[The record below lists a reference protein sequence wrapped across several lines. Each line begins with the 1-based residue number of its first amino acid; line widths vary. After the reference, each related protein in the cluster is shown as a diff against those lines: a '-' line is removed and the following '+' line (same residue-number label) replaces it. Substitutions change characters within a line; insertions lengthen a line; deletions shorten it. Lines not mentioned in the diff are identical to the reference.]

1 MLATGARPGELIGL
15 SMADIDITGE
25 ILVADLTDHKNAHR
39 GLSRKL
45 FFGPQSQL
53 ILRRRPSIGPLFPV
67 KKPVAF
73 SKVVKRACLA
83 AKIPPF
89 VPYALRHTKATAL
102 RDAIGIE
109 SAQATLGHA
118 QPSMTARY
126 SSKMDVLAI
135 EAAKAC
141 G

>member
-1 MLATGARPGELIGL
+1 MG
-15 SMADIDITGE
+15 MAISTVLL
-25 ILVADLTDHKNAHR
+25 LVR
-39 GLSRKL
+39 SPR
-45 FFGPQSQL
+45 
-53 ILRRRPSIGPLFPV
+53 ILRG
-67 KKPVAF
+67 K
-73 SKVVKRACLA
+73 LA
-83 AKIPPF
+83 RLEK
-89 VPYALRHTKATAL
+89 

-126 SSKMDVLAI
+126 SSKMDKLAI